1 MKLWNFTHGTLGMEV
16 WVFLALVLLAVMAIV
31 ALVHHKK
38 QTNREEDYAE
48 ELKKLSGTP
57 KSSPEESGE
66 KEKKEDAE
74 A

>member
-57 KSSPEESGE
+57 ESSPEDSP
-66 KEKKEDAE
+66 EKKEDAE